1 MKYPQFWLK
10 ASPRRKRVYSVCI
23 MLVLAM
29 LATLIGALVPVS
41 PETAQ
46 IISDQLNQTLTEG
59 QAQGT
64 LDFDIFF
71 NNFPLCLLMFIP
83 LVGFFIG
90 MFILFSTGQAFRAIF
105 EVQMANGTATA
116 TPDVSIA
123 ATTITVALIGIAIV
137 FLLEY
142 VSYSIGMTESI
153 WLFRRI
159 LQNKWRSELKWLV
172 IFIGVVALLLV
183 IGAIVETATLSLQL

>member
-1 MKYPQFWLK
+1 
-10 ASPRRKRVYSVCI
+10 

>member
-123 ATTITVALIGIAIV
+123 ATTITVALIGIAVV